1 LLDDESNNLEG
12 FLISPVVDF
21 RHGEIIQE
29 AEHLLATNRSEDTGL
44 EFGNLTFNR
53 GLDVRRSGGAG
64 EINSLE
70 RVGISIEFSCV
81 HKNDGSLSSTS
92 GTNKQG
98 VLKTLLS
105 TVVISL
111 KGQSRNLIN
120 DVLRTSRI
128 TGRDKQLREHD
139 LLRSIPGFGL
149 PDSPLFGLGV
159 NEIIKDSFLLVELL
173 LGTDLR

>member
-1 LLDDESNNLEG
+1 
-12 FLISPVVDF
+12 
-21 RHGEIIQE
+21 
-29 AEHLLATNRSEDTGL
+29 
-44 EFGNLTFNR
+44 
-53 GLDVRRSGGAG
+53 
-64 EINSLE
+64 
-70 RVGISIEFSCV
+70 VGISIEFSCV

-128 TGRDKQLREHD
+128 TGRNKQLREHD

-173 LGTDLR
+173 LGADLR